1 MLNSDK
7 DLVTA
12 DPLNWMWQP
21 WFIYWATL
29 CSEPQSHLR
38 LILSQTYLLTWSTQN
53 SDFSWHSV
61 VIIQEGEGRENT
73 TRGSCFLKKFSSMA
87 WSFYLS
93 QSLSLVSGYKEEAIS
108 SHRLYSAIRRG
119 KSPTCSL
126 EANFKRGQNW
136 LPSSGRLETPFLL
149 GPTCPEDLAKAEDIT
164 TQAQARSHNAL
175 SYLFEH
181 KPLCGYTCLLLVLLS
196 CLELKLHMEDRK
208 DKSNR
213 ASNPLVHFPR
223 RANQEV
229 PKSPPCSL
237 QPLAN
242 LTEMPLE

>member
-1 MLNSDK
+1 MIYLPSNS
-7 DLVTA
+7 L
-12 DPLNWMWQP
+12 LR
-21 WFIYWATL
+21 ATIT
-29 CSEPQSHLR
+29 PKTHL
-38 LILSQTYLLTWSTQN
+38 ISNLLTWSTQN

-73 TRGSCFLKKFSSMA
+73 TRGSGFKKNSVLWPEVSTFPSHIH
-87 WSFYLS
+87 WSVDTRKR
-93 QSLSLVSGYKEEAIS
+93 QSAHTVSTVPYGEA
-108 SHRLYSAIRRG
+108 SHPPVL
-119 KSPTCSL
+119 CL
-126 EANFKRGQNW
+126 EANFKRRQNW

-164 TQAQARSHNAL
+164 TQAHARSHNAL
-175 SYLFEH
+175 RYLFEH
-181 KPLCGYTCLLLVLLS
+181 KLLCGYTCLLLVLLS
-196 CLELKLHMEDRK
+196 CLDLKLHMEDRK
-208 DKSNR
+208 NKSNR
-213 ASNPLVHFPR
+213 APNPLVHFPR